1 LCDNSNLQEII
12 LPDWKSNFNVTKL
25 LNLIPQFLN
34 KIDYEFT
41 QNLLSPLGKYSIN
54 FNVYNVNDFLLK
66 QENSLFKI
74 EIVSH
79 TKNGMNF
86 EEKYLILTD
95 INLILLN
102 PISDRNKTKAH
113 VVFVCEIRFIEKMV
127 RLNIEDKNFNDKP
140 CIKIHWSAF
149 SPLYFENLIT
159 CETYNVNKI
168 IDEINLRKSKII
180 SKFQY
185 FFKDE
190 NNSVE
195 DIERIIHIKMKV
207 LEMKKDEKVFNEI
220 IECYQKIIEIFTI
233 NNDDGYQIYTN
244 KLHELISNYV
254 GK

>member
-1 LCDNSNLQEII
+1 
-12 LPDWKSNFNVTKL
+12 
-25 LNLIPQFLN
+25 
-34 KIDYEFT
+34 
-41 QNLLSPLGKYSIN
+41 
-54 FNVYNVNDFLLK
+54 
-66 QENSLFKI
+66 
-74 EIVSH
+74 
-79 TKNGMNF
+79 
-86 EEKYLILTD
+86 
-95 INLILLN
+95 
-102 PISDRNKTKAH
+102 
-113 VVFVCEIRFIEKMV
+113 MV

-149 SPLYFENLIT
+149 SPLYFENFIA
-159 CETYNVNKI
+159 CENYNVNKI

-233 NNDDGYQIYTN
+233 NNNDGYQIYTN

-254 GK
+254 GN